1 MSNQISYAFPSENDQ
16 KKQYHYVN
24 KGMTLRDYFAAKAMH
39 ALISRGDTSPNAN
52 AVLAHDAYRIAQA
65 MLDQATCYEY
75 K

>member
-24 KGMTLRDYFAAKAMH
+24 KGMTLRDYFAARAMH

-65 MLDQATCYEY
+65 MLDQATCY
-75 K
+75 KDK